1 MFFKSKISKYMT
13 QRISYQEV
21 NKGLM
26 DGLMKTE
33 FYLKKTTLDAKLQ
46 ELMKYRVSQIN
57 CCGYCLD
64 MHHKEAISMGETEL
78 RLHSLAAWRE
88 VPYYSEQE
96 RAVLAFAE
104 VLTNASSQHVTDEVF
119 NNLAAHF
126 SKAEIADLTLA
137 ISQINTWN
145 RINKAFGTIPGN
157 YKVGQH

>member
-1 MFFKSKISKYMT
+1 MT

-21 NKGLM
+21 NKGLL
-26 DGLMKTE
+26 DGMMKTE
-33 FYLKKTTLDAKLQ
+33 FYLKKSSIDLKLQ

-57 CCGYCLD
+57 SCGYCLD
-64 MHHKEAISMGETEL
+64 MHHKEAIQLGETQL

-88 VPYYSEQE
+88 CPYYSEQE

-104 VLTNASSQHVTDEVF
+104 VLTNANNQHVSDEVF

-137 ISQINTWN
+137 ITQINTWN
-145 RINKAFGTIPGN
+145 RINKAFGTIPGK
-157 YKVGQH
+157 YEVGQN